1 MRPSL
6 PAVALAAFTI
16 GGTAAASPSGES
28 KARPA
33 DPKPEAAPP
42 AAKQT
47 RPKTL
52 LMTANE
58 VVARALPR
66 LLERPADTA
75 QRLSVRD
82 GLIGLGG
89 YDAPGGSGYGVKAP
103 PLQLFPR
110 AGAGN
115 SLNVDPVT
123 GRLR

>member
-1 MRPSL
+1 
-6 PAVALAAFTI
+6 VALAAFTI
-16 GGTAAASPSGES
+16 GGTAAAASPSGES
-28 KARPA
+28 P
-33 DPKPEAAPP
+33 APP
-42 AAKQT
+42 ADAKQI

-75 QRLSVRD
+75 QRISVRD
-82 GLIGLGG
+82 GLLGLGG
-89 YDAPGGSGYGVKAP
+89 YDAPGGSGFGWKAP